1 MCDHSDDGG
10 NDDGIDDDGDAD
22 HDDDAKK
29 NIALKFYPLHCAN
42 TYDHHD
48 DNGK

>member
-10 NDDGIDDDGDAD
+10 NDDGIDDDGDA
-22 HDDDAKK
+22 KK
-29 NIALKFYPLHCAN
+29 NIPIKFYPLHCTN
-42 TYDHHD
+42 IYYHHD